1 MRLPLAFLAAVFAVL
16 LIGCGGS
23 GLPHSNQ
30 VTVSVTPAQ
39 TTIAAGASVS
49 LTGQGTGFT
58 ADPVIQWW
66 IKESHDLDRTN
77 DCGFLSSQAPP
88 QTGCPFGYVMYS
100 PVEKVP
106 NSATYYAPLT
116 PGTYHVTFEASE
128 VATFDSLSKTAQ
140 ATITVQ

>member
-66 IKESHDLDRTN
+66 IKESRDLDVSN
-77 DCGFLSSQAPP
+77 DCGLLSSQAPP
-88 QTGCPFGYVMYS
+88 QSGCPYGYVMYD
-100 PVEKVP
+100 PVEKIP
-106 NSATYYAPLT
+106 SSATYYAPTT
-116 PGTYHVTFEASE
+116 PGTYHVTFT
-128 VATFDSLSKTAQ
+128 ATQVVEFNSLTNSAEG
-140 ATITVQ
+140 TITVQ